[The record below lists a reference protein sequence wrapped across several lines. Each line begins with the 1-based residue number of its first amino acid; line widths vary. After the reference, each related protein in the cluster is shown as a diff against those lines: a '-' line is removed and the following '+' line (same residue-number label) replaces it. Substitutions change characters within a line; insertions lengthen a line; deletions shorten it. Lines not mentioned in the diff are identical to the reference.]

1 MDKNEACAVL
11 ATFVDWK
18 QAFPRQCP
26 TLGVRSFVKNGV
38 RPSLIPLLINY
49 FQGRRMKVKWNGQIS
64 SERKLKGGGPQG
76 STFGI
81 WEYISQSN
89 SNADCI
95 SESDKFKFVDDLSF
109 LELIY
114 LLNVGMAS
122 YNLKQH
128 IPSNVPSHNQIIPT
142 EHLKSQQYLN
152 WIENWTRNQKMKLN
166 TNKTKN
172 MIFNFSK
179 KNKFSTQLSLK
190 NENIELIKE
199 IKLLGTY
206 ITDDL
211 KWNRNTAEIVKKAY
225 RRMQLLHKAAGFT
238 RSISDL
244 RSIYLTYIRSILEQ
258 SAVVWH
264 SSLSFKNIKVLE
276 RVQ

>member
-1 MDKNEACAVL
+1 
-11 ATFVDWK
+11 
-18 QAFPRQCP
+18 
-26 TLGVRSFVKNGV
+26 
-38 RPSLIPLLINY
+38 
-49 FQGRRMKVKWNGQIS
+49 
-64 SERKLKGGGPQG
+64 
-76 STFGI
+76 
-81 WEYISQSN
+81 
-89 SNADCI
+89 
-95 SESDKFKFVDDLSF
+95 
-109 LELIY
+109 
-114 LLNVGMAS
+114 
-122 YNLKQH
+122 
-128 IPSNVPSHNQIIPT
+128 
-142 EHLKSQQYLN
+142 
-152 WIENWTRNQKMKLN
+152 
-166 TNKTKN
+166 

-179 KNKFSTQLSLK
+179 KNKFSTQLALK

-264 SSLSFKNIKVLE
+264 SSLSLKNIKDLE
-276 RVQ
+276 RVQKSAAKIILGRNFLNYKNALKILNLDSLHERRKKICLKFAKNCLKYDRVKHYSQKRPNIRNEFKKTKV

>member
-1 MDKNEACAVL
+1 
-11 ATFVDWK
+11 
-18 QAFPRQCP
+18 
-26 TLGVRSFVKNGV
+26 
-38 RPSLIPLLINY
+38 
-49 FQGRRMKVKWNGQIS
+49 
-64 SERKLKGGGPQG
+64 
-76 STFGI
+76 
-81 WEYISQSN
+81 
-89 SNADCI
+89 
-95 SESDKFKFVDDLSF
+95 
-109 LELIY
+109 
-114 LLNVGMAS
+114 
-122 YNLKQH
+122 
-128 IPSNVPSHNQIIPT
+128 
-142 EHLKSQQYLN
+142 
-152 WIENWTRNQKMKLN
+152 
-166 TNKTKN
+166 

-190 NENIELIKE
+190 NEKIELIKE

-264 SSLSFKNIKVLE
+264 SSLSLKNIKDLE
-276 RVQ
+276 RVQKSAAKIILGRNFLNYKNALKILNLDSLHERRKKICLKFAKKLS

>member
-38 RPSLIPLLINY
+38 RPALIPLLINY
-49 FQGRRMKVKWNGQIS
+49 LQGRRMEVKWNGQIS

-190 NENIELIKE
+190 NEKIRINQRNQIIGD
-199 IKLLGTY
+199 IH
-206 ITDDL
+206 
-211 KWNRNTAEIVKKAY
+211 NR
-225 RRMQLLHKAAGFT
+225 
-238 RSISDL
+238 
-244 RSIYLTYIRSILEQ
+244 
-258 SAVVWH
+258 
-264 SSLSFKNIKVLE
+264 
-276 RVQ
+276 

>member
-1 MDKNEACAVL
+1 
-11 ATFVDWK
+11 
-18 QAFPRQCP
+18 
-26 TLGVRSFVKNGV
+26 
-38 RPSLIPLLINY
+38 
-49 FQGRRMKVKWNGQIS
+49 
-64 SERKLKGGGPQG
+64 
-76 STFGI
+76 
-81 WEYISQSN
+81 
-89 SNADCI
+89 
-95 SESDKFKFVDDLSF
+95 
-109 LELIY
+109 
-114 LLNVGMAS
+114 MAS

-211 KWNRNTAEIVKKAY
+211 KWNRNTAEIVKK
-225 RRMQLLHKAAGFT
+225 
-238 RSISDL
+238 
-244 RSIYLTYIRSILEQ
+244 
-258 SAVVWH
+258 
-264 SSLSFKNIKVLE
+264 SL
-276 RVQ
+276 